1 MLDYFERENEDGSYL
16 SAEKW
21 DEIHEVIRT
30 QYIGMPICGWGS
42 PKLRIFSEAGRDDG
56 IDAMQA
62 ILTRFP
68 QLRNAKTKGVK
79 KIDGLTRDI
88 TKRFSM
94 AMDCLTSIFGMRSRA
109 YHNAIDDIMGEAVVI
124 TAYVRFTA
132 QFDDMYAEEKSEA

>member
-1 MLDYFERENEDGSYL
+1 
-16 SAEKW
+16 
-21 DEIHEVIRT
+21 
-30 QYIGMPICGWGS
+30 MPICGWGS
-42 PKLRIFSEAGRDDG
+42 PELRIFTEAGRDDG

-68 QLRNAKTKGVK
+68 QLKNAKTNGV
-79 KIDGLTRDI
+79 KIDGSPRDS

-124 TAYVRFTA
+124 TAFVRFIS
-132 QFDDMYAEEKSEA
+132 QFDDMYEDEKSET